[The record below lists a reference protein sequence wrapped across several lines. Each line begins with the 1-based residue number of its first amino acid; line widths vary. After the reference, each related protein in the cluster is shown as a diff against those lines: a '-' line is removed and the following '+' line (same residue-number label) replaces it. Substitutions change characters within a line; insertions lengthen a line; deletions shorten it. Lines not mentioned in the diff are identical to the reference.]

1 MNALDTNVLIRLLV
15 ADDDVQA
22 ARVKKLLERAERSG
36 ESFLISIPVL
46 LETIWVLESSYD
58 CPRATVLDALEQLT
72 LAPVFRF
79 EAQDRVARMIRVGRS
94 EALGLADILI
104 GLTAVDLGCEA
115 TLTFDKR
122 ASQSNMFRRIG

>member
-1 MNALDTNVLIRLLV
+1 MNALDTNVLVRLLV
-15 ADDDVQA
+15 ADDHVQA
-22 ARVKKLLERAERSG
+22 ARVKKLLDRAERTG
-36 ESFLISIPVL
+36 ESFLIAIPVL

-58 CPRATVLDALEQLT
+58 CPRAAVLDALEQLT
-72 LAPVFRF
+72 LAPVVRF
-79 EAQDRVARMIRVGRS
+79 EAPDRVARMIHVGRS

-122 ASQSNMFRRIG
+122 ASQSSLFRCIG